1 VIIPQLEAL
10 PSRISRAVLIPSDG
24 LPINPLD
31 GHHYDLT
38 GHKLW
43 AERGIELL
51 EAKGLAPWAAP

>member
-1 VIIPQLEAL
+1 VIPT
-10 PSRISRAVLIPSDG
+10 DG

-31 GHHYDLT
+31 GHHFDLT

-51 EAKGLAPWAAP
+51 KMNNLAAWAGR